1 MKLPLQNL
9 CWGIVCTANF
19 QWSAELAGTE
29 SNNEQ
34 LNLEVVIET
43 EQFFTQLKEEPNKSK
58 FPATYF
64 PVFSMRER
72 QKMGEQLRNLAKIQ
86 KSMCF

>member
-34 LNLEVVIET
+34 LNLEVVIKT
-43 EQFFTQLKEEPNKSK
+43 EQFFTQLKEE
-58 FPATYF
+58 
-64 PVFSMRER
+64 
-72 QKMGEQLRNLAKIQ
+72 RN
-86 KSMCF
+86 